1 MADSRHP
8 VARRAVF
15 AEVGEERP
23 ARRAEFANVGP
34 ERKIKKPRW
43 LSPRESTVPPPPRP
57 GTSRPPARGGS
68 QPPSPSATSHGR
80 PHGTPSL
87 RPAPVPK
94 EFVQAVRREL
104 RTMPGHSAPAAS
116 HEVAVAR
123 DLAESEMLAAQMARS
138 LRPSEL
144 PPGFPVPPLVAEPK
158 AADAGLERA
167 FRTAIEEMAK
177 TRAQMLEAAAGQLAA
192 LAAIIARRVIARE
205 LTLAPGILEDLVR
218 EALEALSDQD
228 RVRVRVGRG
237 FQSAVDGLERQLALR
252 GNEFRIFVEDGL
264 ADYDCV
270 VETELGQVDESVEKR
285 LEKLLAALKSDSE
298 AP

>member
-1 MADSRHP
+1 MGDSRQP
-8 VARRAVF
+8 AARRAHF
-15 AEVGEERP
+15 AEVSQERP
-23 ARRAEFANVGP
+23 ARRAEFADVSP
-34 ERKIKKPRW
+34 ERKLKKPRW
-43 LSPRESTVPPPPRP
+43 LSPRESTLPPPPRP
-57 GTSRPPARGGS
+57 GASEPPAA
-68 QPPSPSATSHGR
+68 PAPSATSNAR
-80 PHGTPSL
+80 PAPTPSL
-87 RPAPVPK
+87 KPAPVPK

-104 RTMPGHSAPAAS
+104 RTMPGATPAAL
-116 HEVAVAR
+116 HEMAR
-123 DLAESEMLAAQMARS
+123 EAAESESLAAQMARS

-144 PPGFPVPPLVAEPK
+144 PPSFGGAPLAPEPK
-158 AADAGLERA
+158 QPDPGLERA

-177 TRAQMLEAAAGQLAA
+177 TRAQVLEAAAGQLAS

-205 LTLAPGILEDLVR
+205 LALAPNILEDLVR

-285 LEKLLAALKSDSE
+285 LEKLLAALKPDSE

>member
-8 VARRAVF
+8 AARRAEF
-15 AEVGEERP
+15 AEVIPERP
-23 ARRAEFANVGP
+23 ARRAEFADVSP
-34 ERKIKKPRW
+34 PRKLKKPRW
-43 LSPRESTVPPPPRP
+43 LSPRESTLPPPRP
-57 GTSRPPARGGS
+57 AS
-68 QPPSPSATSHGR
+68 QPPSPSATSNPR
-80 PHGTPSL
+80 PAPSL

-104 RTMPGHSAPAAS
+104 RATAGAHGAPVAS
-116 HEVAVAR
+116 HEVAREVAETE
-123 DLAESEMLAAQMARS
+123 ALAAQMARS

-144 PPGFPVPPLVAEPK
+144 PPSFGVPPLAAEPK
-158 AADAGLERA
+158 PQDPGLERA

-177 TRAQMLEAAAGQLAA
+177 ARAQALEAAAGQLAA

-205 LTLAPGILEDLVR
+205 LALAPDILEDLVR
-218 EALEALSDQD
+218 EALEALSVQD
-228 RVRVRVGRG
+228 RIRVRVGRG
-237 FQSAVDGLERQLALR
+237 FQNAVDGLERQLALR

-264 ADYDCV
+264 ADYDCI

-285 LEKLLAALKSDSE
+285 LEKLLAALKPDSE

>member
-1 MADSRHP
+1 MGDSRHP
-8 VARRAVF
+8 VARRAEF
-15 AEVGEERP
+15 AEVTPERP
-23 ARRAEFANVGP
+23 ARRAEFAKIGP
-34 ERKIKKPRW
+34 DRKIKKPRW

-57 GTSRPPARGGS
+57 ESSRPPGRSAS
-68 QPPSPSATSHGR
+68 QPPSPSATSHAR
-80 PHGTPSL
+80 PHATPSL
-87 RPAPVPK
+87 RAAPVPK

-104 RTMPGHSAPAAS
+104 RATPGAHAAS
-116 HEVAVAR
+116 HEVAR

-144 PPGFPVPPLVAEPK
+144 PPGFPVPPLVAEKP
-158 AADAGLERA
+158 ADPGLERG
-167 FRTAIEEMAK
+167 FRSAIEEMV
-177 TRAQMLEAAAGQLAA
+177 RAREQVREAAAGQLAA

-205 LTLAPGILEDLVR
+205 LELAPAILEDLVR

-237 FQSAVDGLERQLALR
+237 FQNAVDGLERQLALR
-252 GNEFRIFVEDGL
+252 GNDFRIFVEDGL
-264 ADYDCV
+264 ADYDCI

-285 LEKLLAALKSDSE
+285 LEKLLAALKPDSE

>member
-1 MADSRHP
+1 MGDSGHP

-15 AEVGEERP
+15 AEVTGERP
-23 ARRAEFANVGP
+23 ARRAEFADVSP
-34 ERKIKKPRW
+34 DRKVKKPRW

-57 GTSRPPARGGS
+57 AS
-68 QPPSPSATSHGR
+68 QPPTNAGNAR
-80 PHGTPSL
+80 PGATPSL
-87 RPAPVPK
+87 KPAPVPK

-104 RTMPGHSAPAAS
+104 RTVPNAPAAHAAS
-116 HEVAVAR
+116 HEVAR
-123 DLAESEMLAAQMARS
+123 DLAESEALAAQMARS

-144 PPGFPVPPLVAEPK
+144 PPSFAVPPHAAEPK
-158 AADAGLERA
+158 APDPGLERA
-167 FRTAIEEMAK
+167 FRTAVEEMAK
-177 TRAQMLEAAAGQLAA
+177 ARAQVLEAAAGQLAS

-205 LTLAPGILEDLVR
+205 LALAPEILEDLVR

-228 RVRVRVGRG
+228 RIRVRVGRG
-237 FQSAVDGLERQLALR
+237 FQNAVDGLERQLALR
-252 GNEFRIFVEDGL
+252 GHEFRIFVEDGL

-285 LEKLLAALKSDSE
+285 LEKLLAALKPDSE

>member
-8 VARRAVF
+8 VARRARF
-15 AEVGEERP
+15 AEASQERP

-57 GTSRPPARGGS
+57 GASQSPARPPA
-68 QPPSPSATSHGR
+68 
-80 PHGTPSL
+80 TPSL

-104 RTMPGHSAPAAS
+104 RTMPAHSTPATS
-116 HEVAVAR
+116 PELAR
-123 DLAESEMLAAQMARS
+123 DLAESEMLAARMARS

-144 PPGFPVPPLVAEPK
+144 PPGFSVPSLAAEPK
-158 AADAGLERA
+158 PADPVLERA
-167 FRTAIEEMAK
+167 FRSAIEEMAK
-177 TRAQMLEAAAGQLAA
+177 TRAQVLEAAAGQLAA

-237 FQSAVDGLERQLALR
+237 FQGAVDGLERQLALR

-264 ADYDCV
+264 GDYDCV

-285 LEKLLAALKSDSE
+285 LEKLLAALKSESE

>member
-1 MADSRHP
+1 MGDSNPP
-8 VARRAVF
+8 VARRALF
-15 AEVGEERP
+15 AEVGQEKP
-23 ARRAEFANVGP
+23 ARRAEFADVSP
-34 ERKIKKPRW
+34 ARKIKKPRW
-43 LSPRESTVPPPPRP
+43 LSPRESTVPPPRP
-57 GTSRPPARGGS
+57 AS
-68 QPPSPSATSHGR
+68 QPPSPSATSNPR
-80 PHGTPSL
+80 AAATPSL
-87 RPAPVPK
+87 KPAPVPK

-104 RTMPGHSAPAAS
+104 RTAPGAQAAAAAS
-116 HEVAVAR
+116 HEVAR
-123 DLAESEMLAAQMARS
+123 DLAESEALAAQMARS

-144 PPGFPVPPLVAEPK
+144 PPSFGMAPVAPEPK
-158 AADAGLERA
+158 PPDPGLERA
-167 FRTAIEEMAK
+167 FRSAIEEMA
-177 TRAQMLEAAAGQLAA
+177 RARSEALEAAAGQLAS

-205 LTLAPGILEDLVR
+205 LALAPDILEDLVR

-237 FQSAVDGLERQLALR
+237 FQNAVDGLERQLALR

-285 LEKLLAALKSDSE
+285 LEKLLAALKPDSE